1 MVKTKFHLFL
11 AEHQEQ
17 RPTQMESVTI
27 VRVGTE
33 DLAMTE
39 VISHDQNNRE
49 NIHSVLAKPDDLIR

>member
-1 MVKTKFHLFL
+1 
-11 AEHQEQ
+11 
-17 RPTQMESVTI
+17 MESVTI

-33 DLAMTE
+33 ALAMTE